1 MKEQLSKNDYE
12 KWKRFKGFTGN
23 QITSTDLRLIE
34 YLHSKY
40 FNHPLETLCTCRGEK
55 IVGKVQAWVDDINKI
70 YENGYNDN
78 T

>member
-1 MKEQLSKNDYE
+1 MKVQLSKNDYE

-55 IVGKVQAWVDDINKI
+55 IVGKVQGWVDDIYKI
-70 YENGYNDN
+70 YENGYNDR

>member
-1 MKEQLSKNDYE
+1 MKVQLSKNDYE

-40 FNHPLETLCTCRGEK
+40 FNHPLKLCAPAEEK
-55 IVGKVQAWVDDINKI
+55 KL
-70 YENGYNDN
+70 
-78 T
+78 